1 MSKRRIKHISTLG
14 SQLTSIISVTLVLVL
29 LGLTALGGIAVRSLT
44 DDVRRNLGFTVKM
57 KNDVN
62 DGELNEMKRFLAEA
76 PFCESYVYLSAES
89 IMEEESRSMG
99 ENIYEL
105 LDTNPFS
112 AEFDVV
118 LARDYANADSIAALS
133 ERLPAV
139 AGVDEVLTEGA
150 VIADVDT
157 AFNRLRIVLLT
168 VSGALLLISFVLI
181 NNTVSLSIYSRR
193 FLIHTM
199 KLVGATAGF
208 IRRPFI
214 RAGAAS
220 GLAAGLAASAILIGL
235 RAYVGNIDPAIA
247 YGLTPATMAS
257 VSGGIIITGVI
268 ICAGA
273 SMIAANRYLRL
284 GYDDMFRK

>member
-220 GLAAGLAASAILIGL
+220 GLVAGLAASAILIGL

>member
-118 LARDYANADSIAALS
+118 LVRDYANADSIAALS

>member
-118 LARDYANADSIAALS
+118 LVRDYANADSIAALS

-199 KLVGATAGF
+199 KLVGATEIG
-208 IRRPFI
+208 
-214 RAGAAS
+214 RAH
-220 GLAAGLAASAILIGL
+220 
-235 RAYVGNIDPAIA
+235 V
-247 YGLTPATMAS
+247 
-257 VSGGIIITGVI
+257 
-268 ICAGA
+268 
-273 SMIAANRYLRL
+273 
-284 GYDDMFRK
+284 